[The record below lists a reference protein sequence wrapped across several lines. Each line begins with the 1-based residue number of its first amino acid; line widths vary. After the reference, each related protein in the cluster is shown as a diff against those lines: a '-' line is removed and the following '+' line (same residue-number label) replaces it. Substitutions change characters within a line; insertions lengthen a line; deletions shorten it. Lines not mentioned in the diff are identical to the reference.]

1 MSDVAGESGA
11 APDWT
16 RLEAMIDAALGELN
30 ERERVAVLLRFF
42 EKHSLAEVGARLAL
56 TETAARSC
64 VDRALEKMRVA
75 LARRGV
81 TSTGAAL
88 ALALAN
94 QVSVAAPAGLAASIA
109 SSVAAGGSGATI
121 AGAIFELMST
131 TKIVVA
137 AAGVIALSL
146 VGWSVREARRVA
158 AVEGQLA
165 TTVQQRDRLQGRVSA
180 LEKEAAGL
188 RAASEPAARQAAA
201 DDRATADLAGARSP
215 PGRPAGPMGYAL
227 EHPEARSAFLQQ
239 AALTA
244 KLRFER
250 FFRTA
255 GLTGEQQ
262 DRFLKIA
269 MDDAEGRLEVLALRR
284 SAGALDPD
292 APPMDAAAIET
303 ITATQ
308 KRLDDQNAAALRAL
322 LGERMPSLVDYMKTI
337 GERNVADELASHL
350 YYTDA
355 PLAAGQAEQLTRILA
370 ENAYTGAAPSPRN
383 TLGGVPL
390 PREIYN
396 GAMTQAMNQD
406 QPWMWR
412 SPITDAAVA
421 RAATVLAPTQVAV
434 LKVLQAE
441 QAARL
446 QLLPPKKSKDAGG
459 VTRR

>member
-1 MSDVAGESGA
+1 
-11 APDWT
+11 
-16 RLEAMIDAALGELN
+16 
-30 ERERVAVLLRFF
+30 
-42 EKHSLAEVGARLAL
+42 
-56 TETAARSC
+56 
-64 VDRALEKMRVA
+64 
-75 LARRGV
+75 
-81 TSTGAAL
+81 
-88 ALALAN
+88 
-94 QVSVAAPAGLAASIA
+94 
-109 SSVAAGGSGATI
+109 
-121 AGAIFELMST
+121 
-131 TKIVVA
+131 
-137 AAGVIALSL
+137 
-146 VGWSVREARRVA
+146 
-158 AVEGQLA
+158 
-165 TTVQQRDRLQGRVSA
+165 LQGRVSA

-201 DDRATADLAGARSP
+201 DDRAAADLAGASSP

-284 SAGALDPD
+284 SVGALDPD
-292 APPMDAAAIET
+292 APPIDAATIET

-322 LGERMPSLVDYMKTI
+322 LGERMPSLMDYMKTI

-370 ENAYTGAAPSPRN
+370 ENAYAAAAPSPRN

-396 GAMTQAMNQD
+396 GAMTQAVNED

-421 RAATVLAPTQVAV
+421 RAAAVLAPTQVAV

-446 QLLPPKKSKDAGG
+446 QLLPPKKSKDAEG